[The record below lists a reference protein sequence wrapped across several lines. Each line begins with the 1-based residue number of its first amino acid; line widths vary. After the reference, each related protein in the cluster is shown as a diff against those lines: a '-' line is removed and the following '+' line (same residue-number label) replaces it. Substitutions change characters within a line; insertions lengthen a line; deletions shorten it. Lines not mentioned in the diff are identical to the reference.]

1 MTTGSS
7 ARAESSQLE
16 PFVKTT
22 PGLVKTVCWL
32 MVNMIALNPDD
43 SLRHINGFGLIRLL
57 LR

>member
-1 MTTGSS
+1 MTAGSS
-7 ARAESSQLE
+7 ARTESSQVE
-16 PFVKTT
+16 PYVKTT

-43 SLRHINGFGLIRLL
+43 SLHHINGFGLIRLL